1 MSGVNECAIDWVR
14 GDTYAGV
21 TAYNNSRLKGRI
33 EKLAESRP
41 EEVQIITRNED
52 GSIFAHVPVRL
63 VKVSPTRKVSEAQ
76 MQASRER
83 LNAYWQNQRDSEDDD
98 MEFDDKDGDEEE

>member
-1 MSGVNECAIDWVR
+1 MSGVNECAIDWVC

-41 EEVQIITRNED
+41 EAVQIITRNED
-52 GSIFAHVPVRL
+52 
-63 VKVSPTRKVSEAQ
+63 
-76 MQASRER
+76 
-83 LNAYWQNQRDSEDDD
+83 
-98 MEFDDKDGDEEE
+98 